1 MGMENLI
8 PRVSMTTKLC
18 DKFLVAARL
27 FSLPTKLFSQIE
39 TDHARR
45 ASGNYGSSVRELGGN
60 TARRCVIVSSQV
72 SFLFPPVLPFGN

>member
-1 MGMENLI
+1 MENLI

-45 ASGNYGSSVRELGGN
+45 ASGNYGSSVRELGEN
-60 TARRCVIVSSQV
+60 TACVIVSSQV